1 MLHHPSTSQIIPP
14 VAEPGNERYTPRL
27 TRTAF
32 LAGALNLCLYPVM
45 MTLAGNGILLG
56 LEQARETLVAFG
68 APDGAGA
75 PDPLASPG
83 YALFVTALAYWAFA
97 SWYCARIMLGKRF
110 PHDRLR
116 PCIDDRFADM
126 AGRWLPRLLGLLGV
140 VPITVFFIVA
150 TPSPRY
156 WIALAATAATFLAFV
171 VFRRHLPAA
180 DAGWHRRDDDPYP
193 RFDTLSRGAVA
204 TVLAMFAISFG
215 VLLATVVGRET
226 ASRAI
231 GSPALVLIALGSWT
245 LFGSF
250 AMTYLP
256 RSAGWPSFALV
267 PFALAFALSF
277 VNENHFV
284 ARGGAPAPRGDRPAF
299 PDDLE
304 AWNAAR
310 GPRGTDPIYLVAA
323 AGGASRAAYWTG
335 VVLTNLENRSRLR
348 GREFARNVYAV
359 SGVSGG
365 SLGLAAF
372 VAALA
377 AEQET
382 ARDGSGPL
390 APRPTDFLA
399 RDFLAPAVGQMLYS
413 DTIARFLP
421 VPCIACDRSRGLE
434 EAWAR
439 DWRRHSPAQ
448 AAWFTQPLR
457 AAGKAPAAVP
467 RMMFNTTTV
476 GDGRLVVQ
484 SDLRF
489 VPTDAYDIFD
499 DALDTARLTRAGA
512 VHNSARFTYV
522 SPAAAIRH
530 PGGDRVWD
538 YVVDGGY
545 FENSGVAAINAMIG
559 ALQGGTAAQ
568 QALARQIVVIV
579 IENDPAGSAQW
590 ICDPKPQPR
599 SRRLPIAMEASA
611 PPFALYQ
618 TRTARAHAQEA
629 EAIRLLGGC
638 PAGRVIELRYPESD
652 HKRPGRFA
660 AGLLDDDPPMS
671 WFLSAASRTRMST
684 VLCGDGR
691 WDPRDLLERE
701 WQRALGWIER
711 SSARTVT
718 PRGEAFA
725 PADTTLACGKA

>member
-1 MLHHPSTSQIIPP
+1 
-14 VAEPGNERYTPRL
+14 
-27 TRTAF
+27 
-32 LAGALNLCLYPVM
+32 
-45 MTLAGNGILLG
+45 MTLAGNLLLLG
-56 LEQARETLVAFG
+56 LDQARETLTAFG
-68 APDGAGA
+68 EADGAGTA
-75 PDPLASPG
+75 DPLASPS
-83 YALFVTALAYWAFA
+83 YALFVIALAYWAFA

-110 PHDRLR
+110 PRDRLR
-116 PCIDDRFADM
+116 PCIDDRFADL

-140 VPITVFFIVA
+140 VPITVFFMLA

-156 WIALAATAATFLAFV
+156 WAALAAASAAFLAFV

-180 DAGWHRRDDDPYP
+180 HAGWSRQADDPYP
-193 RFDTLSRGAVA
+193 RFDSLSRGAIA

-245 LFGSF
+245 LFGSVVL
-250 AMTYLP
+250 TYWP
-256 RSAGWPSFALV
+256 RSAGWPSLALL

-277 VNENHFV
+277 FNENHFV
-284 ARGGAPAPRGDRPAF
+284 ARGGVPAADGPRPTF
-299 PDDLE
+299 PEDLE

-310 GPRGTDPIYLVAA
+310 GERSGDPVYLVAA
-323 AGGASRAAYWTG
+323 AGGASRAAFWTG
-335 VVLTNLENRSRLR
+335 VVLTNLENHARLR

-377 AEQET
+377 AERD
-382 ARDGSGPL
+382 AGRDGTGPL

-421 VPCIACDRSRGLE
+421 WPCTACDRSRGLE
-434 EAWAR
+434 EAWVR
-439 DWRRHSPAQ
+439 DWQRLAGAPAS
-448 AAWFTQPLR
+448 WFTQPLR
-457 AAGKAPAAVP
+457 TAHGMPGPLP
-467 RMMFNTTTV
+467 RTIFNTTTV

-484 SDLRF
+484 SDLQF
-489 VPTDAYDIFD
+489 LPTDAYDVFD
-499 DALDTARLTRAGA
+499 GTLDTARLTRVGA

-530 PGGDRVWD
+530 AGGETIWD

-545 FENSGVAAINAMIG
+545 FENSGVAVLNAMIG
-559 ALQGGTAAQ
+559 RLQGGTEAQ
-568 QALARQIVVIV
+568 QRLARQIVVIV

-599 SRRLPIAMEASA
+599 SRQLPIAMELSA
-611 PPFALYQ
+611 PPYALYQ
-618 TRTARAHAQEA
+618 TRTARAHAMEA

-638 PAGRVIELRYPESD
+638 RAGRVIELRYPEAD
-652 HKRPGRFA
+652 RKRPGHPA

-671 WFLSAASRTRMST
+671 WFLNAASRARMAG

-701 WQRALGWIER
+701 WRRALAFIEA
-711 SSARTVT
+711 SSARPGT
-718 PRGEAFA
+718 PRTDAFT
-725 PADTTLACGKA
+725 PADMTLACGHQAAPPGT